1 METKKIMEIVLG
13 GVVMGLTVGIGI
25 NLSNRLM
32 GKIGRKED
40 EVVVTTKS
48 EMMGGKYNS
57 KGLSDYAR
65 KCSDGATFTVQ
76 ASNEAMADRMANHY
90 CAKK

>member
-40 EVVVTTKS
+40 EVVMTTKS
-48 EMMGGKYNS
+48 EMLGGQEWCRDQMGRIYRCGT
-57 KGLSDYAR
+57 LP
-65 KCSDGATFTVQ
+65 
-76 ASNEAMADRMANHY
+76 
-90 CAKK
+90 KK

>member
-13 GVVMGLTVGIGI
+13 GVVMGLTVGIGS
-25 NLSNRLM
+25 NLSNKLM

-48 EMMGGKYNS
+48 EMLGGQEWCRDQMGRPYRCGTTTQK
-57 KGLSDYAR
+57 
-65 KCSDGATFTVQ
+65 
-76 ASNEAMADRMANHY
+76 
-90 CAKK
+90 

>member
-40 EVVVTTKS
+40 EVVMTTKS
-48 EMMGGKYNS
+48 EMLGGMGKKIAGRKSCQMPSGEYVLVNTNQPCVGIGGKE
-57 KGLSDYAR
+57 
-65 KCSDGATFTVQ
+65 V
-76 ASNEAMADRMANHY
+76 
-90 CAKK
+90 